1 MENMRDLTSLRFV
14 TDGDQFQDFGSLSS
28 GAMGS
33 DNAMMNPL
41 APISPCVAAD
51 NPISQNIG
59 IQAGNVANFQDQLKE
74 VLREKH
80 EKYLLMNSNKCE
92 KSVGSAVDY
101 CEKAA
106 DNASEKSNVI
116 PSGSNIITSREFNNA
131 NIVTESILI
140 EHPKGKQKTKRVNKR
155 RRRKAIATE
164 VNANMKKRNVSDPQ
178 MTNDKICSSSQATDD
193 KATDSRGK
201 AKTTTNKENDIM
213 QQQQSVPHS
222 NLKSFTTPLTSDEIS
237 ANPCDAEENPPGNS
251 SNSNNDN
258 NTDNANKMKLGGK
271 GPKRSAVILGDSIVK
286 NIHSWKLKEKCGHNE
301 NVYVKCFNGANI
313 RNMHSYAKPYVVIL
327 PNPMSSNERK
337 PNVVIL
343 HIGTNDLSPKRNEE
357 DKSAVQIAQEVIEL
371 AKGIRENDIEVI
383 ISDLVSRGDEYETKR
398 KRVNLILADLCSENN
413 YAFIEHASIVA
424 SKHLNKSLIHLN
436 KASDNLLEG
445 NIVRA
450 LCY

>member
-1 MENMRDLTSLRFV
+1 
-14 TDGDQFQDFGSLSS
+14 
-28 GAMGS
+28 
-33 DNAMMNPL
+33 MMNPL
-41 APISPCVAAD
+41 APISPFVAKD
-51 NPISQNIG
+51 NPISQNIC

-80 EKYLLMNSNKCE
+80 EKYLLMKSNKCE
-92 KSVGSAVDY
+92 KFVGSAVDH

-116 PSGSNIITSREFNNA
+116 PSSSKIITSPEFNNA
-131 NIVTESILI
+131 NIVSESILI
-140 EHPKGKQKTKRVNKR
+140 EHPEGKLKAKRVNKR

-178 MTNDKICSSSQATDD
+178 LTNDKIRSSSQATDD
-193 KATDSRGK
+193 KTTDSRGK
-201 AKTTTNKENDIM
+201 AETTTNKENDIM

-222 NLKSFTTPLTSDEIS
+222 NLKSFTAPQTSDEMS

-251 SNSNNDN
+251 SISSNKND
-258 NTDNANKMKLGGK
+258 TYNANKMKLGGK
-271 GPKRSAVILGDSIVK
+271 GPKRSAVILGDCIVK
-286 NIHSWKLKEKCGHNE
+286 YIHGWKLKEKCGRNE

-313 RNMHSYAKPYVVIL
+313 KDMHSYAKPSV
-327 PNPMSSNERK
+327 ERK

-357 DKSAVQIAQEVIEL
+357 EKSAVHIAQEVIEL

-383 ISDLVSRGDEYETKR
+383 ISGLVPRGDEYETKR

-413 YAFIEHASIVA
+413 YAFIEHANIVA

-436 KASDNLLEG
+436 KAGDNLLEG
-445 NIVRA
+445 NLVRA